1 MKNRKLDGCSLLVVE
16 DELLLLLDMQKTFED
31 AGAKVV
37 AAVGYDEALAL
48 ADTPGLNVAVID
60 CSLAAS
66 NGWTLCS
73 HLTQLGVPFV
83 FCAGR
88 DRDSVSAW
96 SDAPF
101 ISKPAHPERLVDL
114 VSSAFGRGPGHL
126 QRALTTT

>member
-1 MKNRKLDGCSLLVVE
+1 MNSSSSWTCE
-16 DELLLLLDMQKTFED
+16 KTFED

-37 AAVGYDEALAL
+37 TAVGYDRALAL
-48 ADTPGLNVAVID
+48 ADTPRFKVAVIN

-66 NGWTLCS
+66 NGWKLCT
-73 HLTQLGVPFV
+73 HLTKLGVPFV
-83 FCAGR
+83 FCSGR

-114 VSSAFGRGPGHL
+114 VSSAFGRGAYFEG
-126 QRALTTT
+126 